1 MDIVKSSDVFTPG
14 TDPGATYNDRAKQ
27 QLDKK
32 INNTLKI
39 GGKIVILT
47 GQTKVGKTV
56 LVRKV
61 IPDSQRIEIQS
72 GDIKD
77 VSNIEELIA
86 KKLGEIPVEKKARQ
100 VTQKSMK
107 DSITVDGELEAKVS
121 FWNFVKS
128 KVGIKSQISLD
139 EKKGNAYIETFED
152 DLYDRL
158 MEYIIKNDYVLI
170 FDDFHYLSKTEQKEL
185 IHRLKNPLSQKAK
198 IIIVLIPNRKE
209 DVIAAEKDMQGR
221 TKEIKVPQWTK
232 EELSYIPKSG
242 FRKLNIEFSDN
253 ELNKI
258 VENSFSNPYL
268 IQDICSEICL
278 KFEIFETRQETTH
291 VELNDQQMREVF
303 SGIDHTSSLIDDIER
318 GKTTKGSKRKQ
329 FSLKNDP
336 NSKLDTYEL
345 IIRALGKLA
354 HKNVIEASELV
365 DAVHELALNDKG
377 EPRKSDIV
385 GTLGRMVEI
394 ARKKDP
400 KDPAIDYEDNRLK
413 MYDPFF
419 SFDIRWR
426 NQE

>member
-1 MDIVKSSDVFTPG
+1 
-14 TDPGATYNDRAKQ
+14 
-27 QLDKK
+27 
-32 INNTLKI
+32 
-39 GGKIVILT
+39 
-47 GQTKVGKTV
+47 
-56 LVRKV
+56 
-61 IPDSQRIEIQS
+61 
-72 GDIKD
+72 
-77 VSNIEELIA
+77 
-86 KKLGEIPVEKKARQ
+86 
-100 VTQKSMK
+100 
-107 DSITVDGELEAKVS
+107 
-121 FWNFVKS
+121 
-128 KVGIKSQISLD
+128 
-139 EKKGNAYIETFED
+139 
-152 DLYDRL
+152 
-158 MEYIIKNDYVLI
+158 
-170 FDDFHYLSKTEQKEL
+170 
-185 IHRLKNPLSQKAK
+185 
-198 IIIVLIPNRKE
+198 
-209 DVIAAEKDMQGR
+209 MQGR

>member
-1 MDIVKSSDVFTPG
+1 
-14 TDPGATYNDRAKQ
+14 
-27 QLDKK
+27 
-32 INNTLKI
+32 
-39 GGKIVILT
+39 
-47 GQTKVGKTV
+47 
-56 LVRKV
+56 
-61 IPDSQRIEIQS
+61 
-72 GDIKD
+72 
-77 VSNIEELIA
+77 
-86 KKLGEIPVEKKARQ
+86 
-100 VTQKSMK
+100 MK

>member
-1 MDIVKSSDVFTPG
+1 MDIVESADVFTPG
-14 TDPGATYNDRAKQ
+14 TDPRATYNDRAKQ

-61 IPDSQRIEIQS
+61 IPDSKRIEIQS

-86 KKLGEIPVEKKARQ
+86 KKLGEIPVERKARQ
-100 VTQKSMK
+100 VKQESTK
-107 DSITVDGELEAKVS
+107 DSTAISGEFEAKVS
-121 FWNFVKS
+121 FWNFVKA
-128 KVGIKSQISLD
+128 KLGIKSQISLNE
-139 EKKGNAYIETFED
+139 EKDNTYIETFED

-158 MEYIIKNDYVLI
+158 MEYIISNDYVLI
-170 FDDFHYLSKTEQKEL
+170 FDDFHYLSKTDQKGL
-185 IHRLKNPLSQKAK
+185 IHRLKNPLSKKAK

-221 TKEIKVPQWTK
+221 TKEIKVPQWTQ

-242 FRKLNIEFSDN
+242 FQKLNIEFSDN
-253 ELNKI
+253 VLNTI

-268 IQDICSEICL
+268 IQDICSEICSYC
-278 KFEIFETRQETTH
+278 EIFETCQKTKK
-291 VELNDQQMREVF
+291 VVLNDNQMREIF
-303 SGIDHTSSLIDDIER
+303 SGIDHSGSLIDDIER
-318 GKTTKGSKRKQ
+318 GKTTKGKGRKQ
-329 FSLKNDP
+329 FSLKSDP
-336 NSKLDTYEL
+336 KSKLDTYEL

-354 HKNVIEASELV
+354 NKNVIEASELV
-365 DAVHELALNDKG
+365 DTVHEIALSDKG
-377 EPRKSDIV
+377 EPRRSDIV
-385 GTLGRMVEI
+385 ATLRRMVEI
-394 ARKKDP
+394 ALKKDP
-400 KDPAIDYEDNRLK
+400 KDPAIDYENNRLK

-426 NQE
+426 N